1 MNIRVE
7 TVVIGGGQAGLA
19 MGHYL
24 KHQGREFLILDA
36 APRPGDAWRTRW
48 DSLTLFTPARYSA
61 LPGMLFPGEPDAFPT
76 KDQVA
81 DYLEAYA
88 ARFDLPVRSGRR
100 VTSLCQGGT
109 GFMVE
114 AGGERYE
121 AGQVVVAT
129 GPFQTPFVPA
139 VASGLVPEVVQL
151 HSARYRNPAQLP
163 PGDVLVVG
171 GGNSGVQIAEE
182 LSRTRRVHLSIGER
196 LPRLPERL
204 LGRSIFG
211 WLDAAGVL
219 DVTVDSRLGRRMS
232 QTETLIG
239 KSPGMLHRT
248 HGVAL
253 VGRAV
258 AAQGDR
264 VRTAEGRS
272 IRVASVV
279 WATGFR
285 PGYEWIQAP
294 ALDPRGAPVQ
304 RRGITRVPGLYF
316 LGIPWMHT
324 RGSALIGWV
333 GRAAAY
339 LAYRIAANQSSPA
352 LAAGALA

>member
-1 MNIRVE
+1 MSTRVE
-7 TVVIGGGQAGLA
+7 VVVIGGGQAGLA
-19 MGHYL
+19 MGHHL
-24 KHQGREFLILDA
+24 MRQGTEFLILDA

-61 LPGMLFPGEPDAFPT
+61 LPEMPFPGEPESYPT
-76 KDQVA
+76 KDAVA

-100 VTSLCQGGT
+100 AASLRQT
-109 GFMVE
+109 GDGFVIE
-114 AGGERYE
+114 AGGDRYE

-129 GPFQTPFVPA
+129 GPFQAPFVPEI
-139 VASGLVPEVVQL
+139 ASGLAPEVVQL
-151 HSARYRNPAQLP
+151 HSAEYRNPAQLP

-182 LSRTRRVHLSIGER
+182 LSRTHRVHLSVGER

-211 WLDAAGVL
+211 WLDAAGLL

-232 QTETLIG
+232 RTETLIG
-239 KSPGMLHRT
+239 KSPGMLRRS
-248 HGVAL
+248 HGVELA
-253 VGRAV
+253 GRAV
-258 AAQGDR
+258 AARGDR
-264 VRTAEGRS
+264 VTMAGGTSTRVEG
-272 IRVASVV
+272 VV

-285 PGYEWIQAP
+285 AEYGWIQAP
-294 ALDPRGAPVQ
+294 VLGARGAPVQ
-304 RRGITRVPGLYF
+304 RRGVMQVPGLYF
-316 LGIPWMHT
+316 LGLPWMHT

-333 GRAAAY
+333 GRDAAY
-339 LAYRIAANQSSPA
+339 LADRIAAHRPRPA
-352 LAAGALA
+352 PNAGALA